1 MIYASII
8 TAVILILSGLA
19 VKNNPDLIAGYN
31 TLTKEEKEKIDTEK
45 LTQMTR
51 NYLVFIGIS
60 VLILGV
66 VLSLLNLAEKIQ
78 LFLIG
83 GVVIFGITFLIIQ
96 FNRLTTKNQF
106 HK

>member
-51 NYLVFIGIS
+51 NYLVLIGIS

-66 VLSLLNLAEKIQ
+66 VLSFLNLAEKIQ

>member
-1 MIYASII
+1 MIYGSII

>member
-51 NYLVFIGIS
+51 NYLVFIGIN

>member
-96 FNRLTTKNQF
+96 SNRLTTKNQF

>member
-1 MIYASII
+1 MIYVSII